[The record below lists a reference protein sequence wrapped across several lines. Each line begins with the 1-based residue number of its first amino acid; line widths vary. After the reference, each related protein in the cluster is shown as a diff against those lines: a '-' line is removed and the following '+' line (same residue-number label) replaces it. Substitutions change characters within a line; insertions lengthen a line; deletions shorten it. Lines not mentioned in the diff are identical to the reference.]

1 MAVDKHVAMV
11 LLRVANPHEGPITG
25 IQTNLIRT
33 CIFYPQILGSLRE
46 IIYLCIRVL
55 KLKTISD

>member
-55 KLKTISD
+55 KLKAISD